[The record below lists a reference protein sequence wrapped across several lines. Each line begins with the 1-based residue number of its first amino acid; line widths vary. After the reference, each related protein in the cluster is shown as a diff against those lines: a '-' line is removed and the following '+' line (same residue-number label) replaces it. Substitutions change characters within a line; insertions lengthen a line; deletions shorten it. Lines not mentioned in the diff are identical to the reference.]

1 MNAVVTKKRCAVYTR
16 VSTDER
22 LDQSFNSLDAQREA
36 GQAYIASQRTE
47 GWLAVTDDYDD
58 GGYSGGNMERPAL
71 KRLMNDILA
80 DQINIVVVYKIDRLT
95 RSLADFSRLVEV
107 FERHKVSFVSVT
119 QQFNTTT
126 SMGRLMLN
134 VLLSFAQFEREVTGE
149 RIRDKIAASKRK
161 GIWMGGY
168 PPLGYDV
175 KDRQLIA
182 NAAEAVTVERIFQR
196 FADLRSITEVCREL
210 ALDGVTTK
218 GWKTRDGNIRL
229 GTPMDKKYV
238 SKALR
243 NPIYVGEIGHK
254 GTVHAGQHEPIIT
267 RQLWDR
273 VQAILAED
281 AHERMGKTQTRGKTD
296 ALLRGLLYGSNGE
309 KYHITFSK
317 KPSGKKYRYY
327 IPKADIRFG
336 HRTSATGMIPADQ
349 IEDVVVNLLIGALQS
364 PESVQGVWNRVRLLY
379 PEIEEPT
386 VVLAMC
392 RLGDVWKQLFPSEQV
407 RLANLLIERVQLLSD
422 GIDIVWREAG
432 WKELA
437 GELVPDTIGGEML
450 EMEVAS

>member
-1 MNAVVTKKRCAVYTR
+1 MSAVVTKKRCAVYTR

-22 LDQSFNSLDAQREA
+22 LDQSFNSLDAQRES
-36 GQAYIASQRTE
+36 GQAYIASQRAE
-47 GWLAVTDDYDD
+47 GWLPVADDYDD

-71 KRLMNDILA
+71 KRLMDDILA
-80 DQINIVVVYKIDRLT
+80 DQIDIVVVYKIDRLT
-95 RSLADFSRLVEV
+95 RSLADFSRLIEV

-134 VLLSFAQFEREVTGE
+134 ILLSFAQFEREVTGE

-168 PPLGYDV
+168 TPLGYEV
-175 KDRQLIA
+175 KDRKLII
-182 NAAEAVTVERIFQR
+182 NEEDAATIRRIFQR
-196 FADLRSITEVCREL
+196 FAELRSVTDVCREL
-210 ALDGVTTK
+210 AVEGMTTK
-218 GWKTRDGNIRL
+218 PQRLKDGSERN
-229 GTPMDKKYV
+229 GTPMDKKYI

-243 NPIYVGEIGHK
+243 NPIYVGEIRHK
-254 GTVHAGQHEPIIT
+254 GAVYAGQHEPIIS

-273 VQAILAED
+273 VQEILAED

-296 ALLRGLLYGSNGE
+296 ALLRGLLYGPNGE

-327 IPKADIRFG
+327 IPKADQKYG
-336 HRTSATGMIPADQ
+336 YGTSATGMIPADQ
-349 IEDVVVNLLIGALQS
+349 IEEVVLNLVIGALQS
-364 PESVQGVWNRVRLLY
+364 PASVQGIWKQVRQQY

-386 VVLAMC
+386 VVLAMR
-392 RLGDVWKQLFPSEQV
+392 RLGDVWKQLFPEEQV
-407 RLANLLIERVQLLSD
+407 RLVNLLIERVQLLSD
-422 GIDIVWREAG
+422 GIDIVWREVG

-437 GELVPDTIGGEML
+437 GELAPDTIGGEML
-450 EMEVAS
+450 ELEETT

>member
-1 MNAVVTKKRCAVYTR
+1 MNPLVTKKRCAVYTR
-16 VSTDER
+16 VFTDER

-36 GQAYIASQRTE
+36 GQAYIASQRAE
-47 GWLAVTDDYDD
+47 GWLAVADDYDD
-58 GGYSGGNMERPAL
+58 GGYSGGNIERPAL
-71 KRLMNDILA
+71 KRLMKDILA
-80 DQINIVVVYKIDRLT
+80 DQIDIVVVYKIDRLT
-95 RSLADFSRLVEV
+95 RSLADFSRLIEV

-161 GIWMGGY
+161 GIWMGGC

-175 KDRQLIA
+175 KDRELIV
-182 NAAEAVTVERIFQR
+182 NAAEAVNVQRIFQR
-196 FADLRSITEVCREL
+196 FAELRSITEVCREV
-210 ALDGVTTK
+210 ALDGITTK
-218 GWKTRDGNIRL
+218 GWTTRGGNIRH

-238 SKALR
+238 SKSLR

-254 GTVHAGQHEPIIT
+254 GTVHAGRHQPIIS

-281 AHERMGKTQTRGKTD
+281 AHERMGETQTRGKTD

-309 KYHITFSK
+309 KYHITFTK

-336 HRTSATGMIPADQ
+336 YRTSASGMIPADQ
-349 IEDVVVNLLIGALQS
+349 IEEVVVNQIIGALRS
-364 PESVQGVWNRVRLLY
+364 PESMQGIWNQVQRKF
-379 PEIEEPT
+379 PEVTEPT
-386 VVLAMC
+386 VVLAMH
-392 RLGDVWKQLFPSEQV
+392 RLSEVWKQLFPEEQV
-407 RLANLLIERVQLLSD
+407 RLVNLLIERVQLLSD
-422 GIDIVWREAG
+422 GIDIAWRVMG
-432 WKELA
+432 WKDLA
-437 GELVPDTIGGEML
+437 GELSPDAIGGEML
-450 EMEVAS
+450 EMEEAV

>member
-1 MNAVVTKKRCAVYTR
+1 
-16 VSTDER
+16 
-22 LDQSFNSLDAQREA
+22 
-36 GQAYIASQRTE
+36 
-47 GWLAVTDDYDD
+47 
-58 GGYSGGNMERPAL
+58 
-71 KRLMNDILA
+71 
-80 DQINIVVVYKIDRLT
+80 
-95 RSLADFSRLVEV
+95 
-107 FERHKVSFVSVT
+107 
-119 QQFNTTT
+119 
-126 SMGRLMLN
+126 
-134 VLLSFAQFEREVTGE
+134 
-149 RIRDKIAASKRK
+149 
-161 GIWMGGY
+161 
-168 PPLGYDV
+168 V
-175 KDRQLIA
+175 K
-182 NAAEAVTVERIFQR
+182 RIFER

-243 NPIYVGEIGHK
+243 NPIYIGEIGHK
-254 GTVHAGQHEPIIT
+254 GMVHAGQHEPIIA

-281 AHERMGKTQTRGKTD
+281 AHERMGKTD
-296 ALLRGLLYGSNGE
+296 ALLRGLLYGPNGE

-349 IEDVVVNLLIGALQS
+349 IEEVVVNLLIGALQS

-379 PEIEEPT
+379 PEVEEPT

-392 RLGDVWKQLFPSEQV
+392 RLGDVWKQLFPAEQV

-422 GIDIVWREAG
+422 GIDIVWREIG

-437 GELVPDTIGGEML
+437 GELAPNTIGGEML
-450 EMEVAS
+450 EMEEVV